1 MVSQSPSVSKI
12 YAATAR
18 EIMNSPVVAASPVAT
33 AREVATY
40 MLLGGFSGMPVV
52 DSAGSVLG
60 IVTELDLLRCLRRGD
75 ALETT
80 HVADIMTRDVISVD
94 ASMPVEEVMRILDV
108 EHIQRVPVVDDGRIV
123 GVVSRPDI
131 VRAAVDPQLMRLG

>member
-1 MVSQSPSVSKI
+1 
-12 YAATAR
+12 
-18 EIMNSPVVAASPVAT
+18 MNTPVVAASPTAT

-52 DSAGSVLG
+52 DRDGSVLG
-60 IVTELDLLRCLRRGD
+60 IVTELDLLRSLRRGD

-80 HVADIMTRDVISVD
+80 RVADIMTRDVISVD
-94 ASMPVEEVMRILDV
+94 ARTPVEEVMRILDV
-108 EHIQRVPVVDDGRIV
+108 EHIQRVPVVEEGRIV